1 MYKKIL
7 LSAFIVITIKSCV
20 IDTIQRFCIVKNQS
34 DRTIAIYF
42 SNNINLDSTAFKRQF
57 YDSSFAIIKYST
69 GNVLVDDDIF
79 LKESYKN
86 NNNRKLYAFFLDQD
100 SINKY
105 FQLPLSNNLIQKSL
119 LKRQEVDIHNI
130 NSRDTLYYVE

>member
-1 MYKKIL
+1 MKKIIL
-7 LSAFIVITIKSCV
+7 YVFIVIVLKSCIV
-20 IDTIQRFCIVKNQS
+20 DTIQRFCVVKNQS
-34 DRTIAIYF
+34 ERTIAIYF

-57 YDSSFAIIKYST
+57 YDSSFSIKKYST

-79 LKESYKN
+79 LKESYK
-86 NNNRKLYAFFLDQD
+86 NNRKLYAFFLDQD

-105 FQLPLSNNLIQKSL
+105 FQLPLSNLIQKSL
-119 LKRQEVDIHNI
+119 LKSQEVDIRNI

>member
-1 MYKKIL
+1 M
-7 LSAFIVITIKSCV
+7 
-20 IDTIQRFCIVKNQS
+20 
-34 DRTIAIYF
+34 
-42 SNNINLDSTAFKRQF
+42 
-57 YDSSFAIIKYST
+57 
-69 GNVLVDDDIF
+69 VDDDIF
-79 LKESYKN
+79 LKESYK

-119 LKRQEVDIHNI
+119 LKRQEVDIRNI

>member
-20 IDTIQRFCIVKNQS
+20 IDTIQRFCVVKNMS
-34 DRTIAIYF
+34 NRTIAVYF
-42 SNNINLDSTAFKRQF
+42 SNYTILDSSILAEQLH
-57 YDSSFAIIKYST
+57 DSSFAFKKFSSGDVMENKYT
-69 GNVLVDDDIF
+69 F
-79 LKESYKN
+79 LDSNKN
-86 NNNRKLYAFFLDQD
+86 KGKLYAFFLDQD

-105 FQLPLSNNLIQKSL
+105 FQLPLSNNVIQKSL
-119 LKRQEVDIHNI
+119 LKSQEVDIRNF

>member
-1 MYKKIL
+1 ML
-7 LSAFIVITIKSCV
+7 LNSCIV
-20 IDTIQRFCIVKNQS
+20 DTIQRFCVVENQS
-34 DRTIAIYF
+34 ERTIAIYF

-57 YDSSFAIIKYST
+57 YDSSFAIKKYST
-69 GNVLVDDDIF
+69 GNVLVEDDIF

-119 LKRQEVDIHNI
+119 LKRQEVDIRNI

>member
-1 MYKKIL
+1 MNKKIQL
-7 LSAFIVITIKSCV
+7 TYFVIMLFNSCIV
-20 IDTIQRFCIVKNQS
+20 DTIQRFCVVENQS
-34 DRTIAIYF
+34 ERTIAIYF

-57 YDSSFAIIKYST
+57 YDSSFAIKKYST
-69 GNVLVDDDIF
+69 GNVLVEDDIF
-79 LKESYKN
+79 LKESYK

-119 LKRQEVDIHNI
+119 LKRQEVDIRKI

>member
-1 MYKKIL
+1 MKKIIL
-7 LSAFIVITIKSCV
+7 YVFIVIVLKSCIV
-20 IDTIQRFCIVKNQS
+20 DTIQRFCVVKNQS
-34 DRTIAIYF
+34 ERTIAIYF

-57 YDSSFAIIKYST
+57 YDSSFAIKKYST

-79 LKESYKN
+79 LKESYK

-119 LKRQEVDIHNI
+119 LKSQEVDIRNF
-130 NSRDTLYYVE
+130 NSRDTLYFVE

>member
-1 MYKKIL
+1 MKKIIL
-7 LSAFIVITIKSCV
+7 YVFIVIVLKSCIV
-20 IDTIQRFCIVKNQS
+20 DTIQRFCVVKNQS
-34 DRTIAIYF
+34 ERTIAIYF

-57 YDSSFAIIKYST
+57 YDSSFAIKKYST
-69 GNVLVDDDIF
+69 GNVLVEDDIF

-86 NNNRKLYAFFLDQD
+86 NNRKLYSFFLDQD

-119 LKRQEVDIHNI
+119 LKRQEVDIRNI

>member
-1 MYKKIL
+1 ML
-7 LSAFIVITIKSCV
+7 FNSCIV
-20 IDTIQRFCIVKNQS
+20 DTIQRFCVVENQS
-34 DRTIAIYF
+34 ERTIAIYF

-57 YDSSFAIIKYST
+57 YDSSFAIKKYST
-69 GNVLVDDDIF
+69 GNVLVEDDIF
-79 LKESYKN
+79 LKESYK

-119 LKRQEVDIHNI
+119 LKRQEVDIRKI

>member
-1 MYKKIL
+1 MKKIIL
-7 LSAFIVITIKSCV
+7 YVFIVIVLKSCIV
-20 IDTIQRFCIVKNQS
+20 DTIQRFCVVKNQS
-34 DRTIAIYF
+34 ERTIAIYF

-57 YDSSFAIIKYST
+57 YDSSFAIKKYST

-79 LKESYKN
+79 LKESYK

-119 LKRQEVDIHNI
+119 LKRQEVDIRNI

>member
-1 MYKKIL
+1 MKKIIL
-7 LSAFIVITIKSCV
+7 YVFIVIVLKSCIV
-20 IDTIQRFCIVKNQS
+20 DTIQRFCVVENQS
-34 DRTIAIYF
+34 ERTIAIYF

-57 YDSSFAIIKYST
+57 YDSSFAIKKYST

-79 LKESYKN
+79 LKESYK
-86 NNNRKLYAFFLDQD
+86 NNRKLYAFFLDQD

-105 FQLPLSNNLIQKSL
+105 FQLPLSNKLIQKSL
-119 LKRQEVDIHNI
+119 LKSQEVDIRNI

>member
-1 MYKKIL
+1 MKKIIL
-7 LSAFIVITIKSCV
+7 YGFIIIVLKSCIV
-20 IDTIQRFCIVKNQS
+20 DTIQRFCVVKNQS
-34 DRTIAIYF
+34 ERTIAIYF

-57 YDSSFAIIKYST
+57 YDSSFAIKKYSI

-86 NNNRKLYAFFLDQD
+86 NNNKKLHVFFLDQD

-105 FQLPLSNNLIQKSL
+105 FQLPLSNNLIRKSL
-119 LKRQEVDIHNI
+119 LKSQEVDIRNI

>member
-1 MYKKIL
+1 MKKIIL
-7 LSAFIVITIKSCV
+7 YVFIVIVLKSCIV
-20 IDTIQRFCIVKNQS
+20 DTIQRFCVVKNQS
-34 DRTIAIYF
+34 ERTIAIYF

-57 YDSSFAIIKYST
+57 YDSSFAIKKYST

-79 LKESYKN
+79 LKESYK

-105 FQLPLSNNLIQKSL
+105 FQLPLSNNVIQKSL
-119 LKRQEVDIHNI
+119 LKSQEVDIRNF

>member
-1 MYKKIL
+1 MKKIIL
-7 LSAFIVITIKSCV
+7 YVFIVIVLKSCIV
-20 IDTIQRFCIVKNQS
+20 DTIQRFCVVKNQS
-34 DRTIAIYF
+34 ERTIAIYF

-57 YDSSFAIIKYST
+57 YDSSFAIKKYST

-79 LKESYKN
+79 LKESYK

-105 FQLPLSNNLIQKSL
+105 FQLPLSNNLMQKSL
-119 LKRQEVDIHNI
+119 LKSQEVDIRNF
-130 NSRDTLYYVE
+130 NSRDTLYFVE